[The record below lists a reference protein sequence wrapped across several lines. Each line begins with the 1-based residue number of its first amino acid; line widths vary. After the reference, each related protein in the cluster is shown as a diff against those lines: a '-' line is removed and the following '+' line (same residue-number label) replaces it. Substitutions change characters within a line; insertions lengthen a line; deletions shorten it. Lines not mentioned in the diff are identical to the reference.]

1 MSKTKLAIL
10 VFCVAF
16 GVNGLAFLFSK
27 KTLSIAEESK
37 KVWLY
42 ELPPSASPLDAY
54 PSLDLGPQQGV
65 IGTLLKPNFQSA
77 EKAEKET
84 DREVTQTLL
93 ADSWTWNAKDRR
105 FTFHLKEHLTYAD
118 GTPILAQH
126 FVDTAKWIAPALA
139 ARLHTDAKRAEAI
152 PQWEALAQARWSAP
166 DAHTLVIEWKS
177 LPRGFEAPKFLKEVL
192 TNPLSGVVHPKNLE
206 ALQQG
211 NKITKDW
218 ISSGPYKVRKW
229 NPKDIILISRD
240 DFPVILPKRYF
251 RTVNYQSAP
260 VKNPAC
266 DYMMAAPG
274 EEKGYEEHRVSA
286 VDEDLHVFWICRSW
300 QQSGT
305 FCANPENRAKFA
317 RLIHG
322 DSGLPSDALAGQK
335 VRYRI
340 PTGSD
345 AFRAKIRQQ
354 IETGVRAL
362 GGTVEETSYF
372 FKPSADTDIEL
383 EFVLTPR
390 GAGEAEWA
398 RVLAEFSTRLGSPA
412 GDRVPEN
419 LVGEIEANPV
429 NILMKATLGDPF
441 DRVFL
446 LPED

>member
-10 VFCVAF
+10 VLCVAF
-16 GVNGLAFLFSK
+16 GVNALGFLFSK
-27 KTLSIAEESK
+27 KTLSIVEESK

-65 IGTLLKPNFQSA
+65 IGTLLKPNFQSP
-77 EKAEKET
+77 EKKP
-84 DREVTQTLL
+84 DGEVTQTLL
-93 ADSWTWNAKDRR
+93 ADTWTWSAKDRR
-105 FTFHLKEHLTYAD
+105 FTFHLKPNLTYSD

-139 ARLHTDAKRAEAI
+139 ARLNTDSKRAAAVPE
-152 PQWEALAQARWSAP
+152 WEALAQAEWSAP
-166 DAHTLVIEWKS
+166 DALTVVIEWKKS
-177 LPRGFEAPKFLKEVL
+177 LPQGFEPPRFLKEVL
-192 TNPLSGVVHPKNLE
+192 TSSLTGVVHPKNLE
-206 ALQQG
+206 ALRHG
-211 NKITKDW
+211 DKITKDW

-260 VKNPAC
+260 VKNPYC

-274 EEKGYEEHRVSA
+274 EEKGLEEHRVSA

-300 QQSGT
+300 QQSGA

-322 DSGLPSDALAGQK
+322 DSGMPSDALAGQK

-345 AFRAKIRQQ
+345 AFRAKIRKQ

-372 FKPSADTDIEL
+372 FKPSTDTDIEL

-390 GAGEAEWA
+390 GPGEAEWA
-398 RVLAEFSTRLGSPA
+398 RILAEFSTRLGNPS
-412 GDRVPEN
+412 GNRVPEN

-429 NILMKATLGDPF
+429 NILMKGAIGDPF

-446 LPED
+446 LPEN